1 MTLAE
6 LSVALPVRNGSTD
19 DTLVTEAIRG
29 NPAAFRSLYQQ
40 HARAVYNFV
49 LRSVRDP
56 QLAEDVS
63 QEIWIKAHK
72 ELARLREPDAFTGW
86 LYRIAA
92 RACIDAARKR
102 GRTPAAI
109 DVHDN
114 LPSSRRA
121 DPERSAIQKEE
132 ALLAWETLGT
142 LPARQHLALFLREI
156 EGLSYRAI
164 AEALQTSESAVE
176 TLLFRA
182 RRAFAKN
189 YESLEA
195 STGQRCLH
203 ARKAMAVVIDGEATQ
218 VHKRALRA
226 HAEACQACRSE
237 LDRIQRASKAYS
249 SLPLLPAPVLIQQRL
264 FEAIGI
270 LTTSSSGGGVATLV
284 ALATAKA
291 KLLTATLM
299 IAGSITAGSVI
310 LSGEVAVRGPSN
322 PAEPAATTPP
332 RSTTSLRLPDM
343 LPVSAVAD
351 TLIEPAVS
359 SPQLPVTFA
368 IPASGTFEE
377 YHADQPTNDAT
388 NAGDAVAA
396 APAIPRQAIA
406 KADSTIVPIETA
418 AVMED
423 SETTATTDQ
432 ILVAGD
438 LGASA
443 GEDVPVGRNIDIQVN
458 DALAVQG
465 NVESDNSGGI
475 HSSFTVGIAEVATS
489 DTDVEVKLNGPFTAD
504 ASMTFALG
512 NTSGRERV
520 VSFVLGA
527 QSETDGVTTAQAS
540 VKAALIVAPSI
551 EQLSIAAKMPSAITD
566 YGWTEQAN
574 VDVNFVVSIPGLD
587 DVQDIAAAQ
596 VRSLIAPD

>member
-63 QEIWIKAHK
+63 QEIWIKAHR

-237 LDRIQRASKAYS
+237 LDRIQQASKAYS

-270 LTTSSSGGGVATLV
+270 LTTSSSGGVATFV

-322 PAEPAATTPP
+322 PAEPTATTPP
-332 RSTTSLRLPDM
+332 RSTASLRLPDV
-343 LPVSAVAD
+343 LPVSAMAD
-351 TLIEPAVS
+351 TPIEPAVS

-368 IPASGTFEE
+368 IPASGIFEE

-388 NAGDAVAA
+388 NAGDVVAA
-396 APAIPRQAIA
+396 APAIPRQATA
-406 KADSTIVPIETA
+406 KADSTIVTTETTT
-418 AVMED
+418 VMED
-423 SETTATTDQ
+423 TETTATTDQ

-443 GEDVPVGRNIDIQVN
+443 GEDVPDGRNIDIQVN

-527 QSETDGVTTAQAS
+527 QSKTDGVTTAQAS
-540 VKAALIVAPSI
+540 VKADLIVAPSV
-551 EQLSIAAKMPSAITD
+551 EQLSIAAKIPSAITD

-587 DVQDIAAAQ
+587 DVQDIATAQ
-596 VRSLIAPD
+596 IRSLIAPD